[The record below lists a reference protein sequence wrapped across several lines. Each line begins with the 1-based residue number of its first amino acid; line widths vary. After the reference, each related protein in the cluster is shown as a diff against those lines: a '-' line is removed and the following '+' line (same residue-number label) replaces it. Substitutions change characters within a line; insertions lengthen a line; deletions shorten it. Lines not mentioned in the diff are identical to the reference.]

1 MQIRGKTVLVFDI
14 EVFHNIFYCSVKNS
28 ETGDIT
34 TFEIS
39 PRKNQLR
46 EIVKYFKQVNKPISW
61 GDYYTTGVSITSNYI
76 FCGYNNLHYDNPII
90 NYIIEYEEKLLQYNI
105 ATICESLFSMSK
117 TITTSTEDNTDAWKH
132 WKYQNL

>member
-14 EVFHNIFYCSVKNS
+14 EVFHNIFHCSVKNS
-28 ETGDIT
+28 ETGDII

-76 FCGYNNLHYDNPII
+76 FKRYLFII
-90 NYIIEYEEKLLQYNI
+90 
-105 ATICESLFSMSK
+105 
-117 TITTSTEDNTDAWKH
+117 
-132 WKYQNL
+132 